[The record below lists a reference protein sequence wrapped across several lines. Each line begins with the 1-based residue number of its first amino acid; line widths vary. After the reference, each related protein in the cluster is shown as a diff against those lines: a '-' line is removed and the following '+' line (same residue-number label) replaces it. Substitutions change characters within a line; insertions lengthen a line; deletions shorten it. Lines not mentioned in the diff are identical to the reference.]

1 MILRPYQERLVSR
14 AVAALTSKGN
24 TLAVAATGAGKTIC
38 LAAVAR
44 EIGGRQLVLQH
55 RQELVRQNLAKFR
68 LVNPDARC
76 TIWDAERR
84 SFRGDTTF
92 AMVQSLFG
100 HTDRMP
106 RFDLLIADEAH
117 HCAAPSWL
125 KIIRAA
131 LDKNPDCKV
140 IGFTATPSRSD
151 KLALRQV
158 FDNVCDQITT
168 GELVRLGFLVP
179 PRAYAVD
186 VENTAQSLKAVS
198 GSDWGEQSAIEAIL
212 NTDTVN
218 GEVIRHWREKAEG
231 RPTVVFCATVA
242 HAKDVAD
249 AFNDAGI
256 PAACVDGAMSAGA
269 RIAVLDAMTQGKIQV
284 ITNCMVLTEGWDYPP
299 VSCVILLRKCS
310 RKGPL
315 VQMVGRGLRTVNPRE
330 FPGIVKKDCVVLDF
344 GSSLITWGDLN
355 ADVVLDAREKDGKE
369 EDKKGP
375 AFKTCPE
382 CEAEI
387 PLNSSMCPLC
397 GHVFTQEE
405 EPAKERVELTEID
418 ILNDS
423 QWRYVDLFGNGH
435 AFMAC
440 GFDAWS
446 GIFSRDGETWYA
458 IGQRRKCR
466 VENTLIGDRVQA
478 LAAADDFL
486 RTHEQ
491 EKTAQKSCRW
501 LDQPATD
508 KQLELLR
515 DYNCV
520 PAPGTN
526 KYTAACLLSFA
537 FKYRDIA
544 RIIGVA

>member
-14 AVAALTSKGN
+14 AVSALSSHGN

-38 LAAVAR
+38 LAAVAK

-55 RQELVRQNLAKFR
+55 RQELVSQNMGKFR
-68 LVNPDARC
+68 LMNPTAGCSLWTADV
-76 TIWDAERR
+76 R
-84 SFRGDTTF
+84 SFEGDTTF
-92 AMVQSLFG
+92 AMVQSLFQ
-100 HTDRMP
+100 HTDEMP
-106 RFDLLIADEAH
+106 KLDLVIADEAH
-117 HCAAPSWL
+117 HVAAPSWL

-131 LDKNPDCKV
+131 QEKNPDCKV

-158 FDNVCDQITT
+158 FDNVCDQVTT

-212 NTDTVN
+212 NTETVN

-269 RIAVLDAMTQGKIQV
+269 RKAVLDAMTQGKIKV

-330 FPGIVKKDCVVLDF
+330 FPGIIKMDCIVLDF

-355 ADVVLDAREKDGKE
+355 ADVMLDAQGKDDK
-369 EDKKGP
+369 EDKDGP

-387 PLNSSMCPLC
+387 PLNSSLCPFC
-397 GHVFTQEE
+397 GYVFTEE
-405 EPAKERVELTEID
+405 EPAKER
-418 ILNDS
+418 
-423 QWRYVDLFGNGH
+423 
-435 AFMAC
+435 
-440 GFDAWS
+440 S
-446 GIFSRDGETWYA
+446 GIFSRDGETWFA
-458 IGQRRKCR
+458 IGQQKKCR
-466 VENTLIGDRVQA
+466 VENTLIGDRAQA

-491 EKTAQKSCRW
+491 GKTAQKSCRW
-501 LDQPATD
+501 LDQPATN

-520 PAPGTN
+520 PAPGTTR
-526 KYTAACLLSFA
+526 YTAACLLSFA

-544 RIIGVA
+544 RIIGVPA

>member
-1 MILRPYQERLVSR
+1 M
-14 AVAALTSKGN
+14 
-24 TLAVAATGAGKTIC
+24 
-38 LAAVAR
+38 
-44 EIGGRQLVLQH
+44 LQH
-55 RQELVRQNLAKFR
+55 RQELVSQNMGKFR
-68 LVNPDARC
+68 LMNPTADCSLWTA
-76 TIWDAERR
+76 DVR
-84 SFRGDTTF
+84 SFEGDTTF
-92 AMVQSLFG
+92 AMVQSLFQ
-100 HTDRMP
+100 HTDEMP
-106 RFDLLIADEAH
+106 KLDLVIADEAH
-117 HCAAPSWL
+117 HVAAPSWL

-131 LDKNPDCKV
+131 QEKNPDCKV

-158 FDNVCDQITT
+158 FDNVCDQVTT

-212 NTDTVN
+212 NTETVN

-269 RIAVLDAMTQGKIQV
+269 RKAVLDAMTQGKIKV

-330 FPGIVKKDCVVLDF
+330 FPGIIKKDCIVLDF

>member
-14 AVAALTSKGN
+14 AVSALSSHGN

-38 LAAVAR
+38 LAAVAK

-55 RQELVRQNLAKFR
+55 RQELVSQNMGKFR
-68 LVNPDARC
+68 LMNPTADCSLWTA
-76 TIWDAERR
+76 DVR
-84 SFRGDTTF
+84 SFEGDTTF
-92 AMVQSLFG
+92 AMVQSLFQ
-100 HTDRMP
+100 HTDEMP
-106 RFDLLIADEAH
+106 KLDLVIADEAH
-117 HCAAPSWL
+117 HVAAPSWL

-131 LDKNPDCKV
+131 QEKNPDCKV

-151 KLALRQV
+151 RLALRQV
-158 FDNVCDQITT
+158 FDNVCDQVTT
-168 GELVRLGFLVP
+168 GELVRFGFLVP

-212 NTDTVN
+212 NTETVN

-269 RIAVLDAMTQGKIQV
+269 RKAVLDAMTQGKIKV

-330 FPGIVKKDCVVLDF
+330 FPGIIKKDCIVLDF

-355 ADVVLDAREKDGKE
+355 ADVMLDTREKADD
-369 EDKKGP
+369 EDREGP
-375 AFKTCPE
+375 AFKT
-382 CEAEI
+382 
-387 PLNSSMCPLC
+387 LS
-397 GHVFTQEE
+397 
-405 EPAKERVELTEID
+405 
-418 ILNDS
+418 
-423 QWRYVDLFGNGH
+423 
-435 AFMAC
+435 
-440 GFDAWS
+440 
-446 GIFSRDGETWYA
+446 
-458 IGQRRKCR
+458 
-466 VENTLIGDRVQA
+466 LI
-478 LAAADDFL
+478 
-486 RTHEQ
+486 H
-491 EKTAQKSCRW
+491 
-501 LDQPATD
+501 
-508 KQLELLR
+508 
-515 DYNCV
+515 
-520 PAPGTN
+520 
-526 KYTAACLLSFA
+526 
-537 FKYRDIA
+537 I
-544 RIIGVA
+544 